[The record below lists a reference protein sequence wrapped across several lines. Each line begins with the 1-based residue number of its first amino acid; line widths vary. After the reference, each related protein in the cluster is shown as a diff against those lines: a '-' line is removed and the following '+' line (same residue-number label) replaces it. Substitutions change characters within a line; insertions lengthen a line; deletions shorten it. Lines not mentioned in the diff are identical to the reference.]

1 MINAGRP
8 TARPT
13 GIAVARLSGKVR
25 AVDYSWGNRVS
36 NPWRLRYFNDSSIRA
51 FDGGRKLK
59 AMVRKKVYISD
70 VLDRALKRAS
80 VQEAVSESEVIRR
93 ALEV

>member
-1 MINAGRP
+1 
-8 TARPT
+8 
-13 GIAVARLSGKVR
+13 
-25 AVDYSWGNRVS
+25 
-36 NPWRLRYFNDSSIRA
+36 
-51 FDGGRKLK
+51 
-59 AMVRKKVYISD
+59 MVRKKVYISD